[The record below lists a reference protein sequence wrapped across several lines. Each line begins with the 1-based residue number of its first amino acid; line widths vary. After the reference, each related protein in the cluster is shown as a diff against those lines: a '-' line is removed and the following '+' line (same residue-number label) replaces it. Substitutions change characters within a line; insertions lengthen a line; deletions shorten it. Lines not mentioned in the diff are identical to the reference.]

1 MSRSAFLVIDMLND
15 FFLKEPLSSRR
26 SGLVSAINDV
36 VRIFRKNGQPII
48 WVRQEFKPDLSDAF
62 LAMRKEDTRIT
73 IAGTEGAQILPELDV
88 ERADCVIVK
97 HRYSAFFRTTLD
109 DVLSTMKPDV
119 LVVGGVNTHACV
131 RATVIDAYQRDYE
144 IAVASECTASYDD
157 EHHDVTRRYL
167 ERRIAR
173 FLSNAEIH
181 EMVGA
186 HTPDGPLGV
195 PRAS

>member
-15 FFLKEPLSSRR
+15 FFLEEPLSSRR

-73 IAGTEGAQILPELDV
+73 IAGTEGAQILTELDV

-97 HRYSAFFRTTLD
+97 HRYSAFFRTPLD

-119 LVVGGVNTHACV
+119 LVVGEVNNHACV
-131 RATVIDAYQRDYE
+131 RATVIGSRSAGHPRPHRE
-144 IAVASECTASYDD
+144 SKGRHVRAPRAT
-157 EHHDVTRRYL
+157 TRRAL
-167 ERRIAR
+167 SVPPPRR
-173 FLSNAEIH
+173 
-181 EMVGA
+181 
-186 HTPDGPLGV
+186 
-195 PRAS
+195 